1 MAVDGVRTRT
11 ATLRRPRV
19 NHPHCILDDGAA
31 SPRARPLLENRVAIY
46 GAVQTGDTALLSLLT
61 IRSEQKREQVEAVHV
76 LVKDLL
82 EIGAGCVLCR
92 SRYLFRFRHGTSA
105 LPLLVVSA
113 LWKST
118 TKILFFSNS
127 ITARIDIYGQLA

>member
-11 ATLRRPRV
+11 AIFRGPRV
-19 NHPHCILDDGAA
+19 DQPHGILDDGAA

-46 GAVQTGDTALLSLLT
+46 GAIQTGDKALLSLLT
-61 IRSEQKREQVEAVHV
+61 IRREQKREQVEAVHV

-92 SRYLFRFRHGTSA
+92 FRYLFRLRHVTSA
-105 LPLLVVSA
+105 PPLLV
-113 LWKST
+113 
-118 TKILFFSNS
+118 
-127 ITARIDIYGQLA
+127 